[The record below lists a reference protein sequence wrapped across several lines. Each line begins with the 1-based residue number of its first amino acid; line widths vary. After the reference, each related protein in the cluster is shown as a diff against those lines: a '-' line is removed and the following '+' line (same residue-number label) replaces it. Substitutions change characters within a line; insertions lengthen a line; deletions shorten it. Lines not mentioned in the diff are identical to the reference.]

1 MKSFGKFITFVGIT
15 GAALAGL
22 WYFCDTNS
30 KKCEC
35 SSDDDGNDSKGGERS
50 YVSLDPE
57 EAVDKAK
64 DVAKDLAEAGRD
76 GKETL
81 KKAVKSAAQD
91 IMTKAE
97 DAARGVGIVKD
108 DKKTSDF
115 EFEDF
120 DKTAGKA
127 KKAAGEAAEDLKD
140 KAESVASHIDIQ

>member
-1 MKSFGKFITFVGIT
+1 MKAFGKFITFVGIT

-30 KKCEC
+30 KKSEC
-35 SSDDDGNDSKGGERS
+35 SCDDDESDAKGKERS

-57 EAVDKAK
+57 QAIDKAK
-64 DVAKDLAEAGRD
+64 TVAKDLAEAGKD

-91 IMTKAE
+91 IMSKAE
-97 DAARGVGIVKD
+97 DAAVGVGIVKD

-120 DKTAGKA
+120 DKEDTKA
-127 KKAAGEAAEDLKD
+127 KKA
-140 KAESVASHIDIQ
+140 IDIQ